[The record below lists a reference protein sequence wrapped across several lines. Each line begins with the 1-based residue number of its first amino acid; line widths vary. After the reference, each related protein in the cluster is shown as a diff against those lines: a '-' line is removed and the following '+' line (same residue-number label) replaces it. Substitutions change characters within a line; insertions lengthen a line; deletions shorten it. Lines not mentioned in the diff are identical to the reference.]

1 MTATKHWLTSL
12 TAVCIA
18 GCIGAKANAADFY
31 QGKTLTIIVGFSVGG
46 GYDMTARLYS
56 RHYSR
61 HLPGNPQV
69 VVSNMPGAGSVVA
82 ATNLY
87 GAQPQDGTRIGIVA
101 GGAVIEPLL
110 GAQAKYD
117 ARKLQ
122 WIGGRSV
129 EPSICAVWHE
139 SPVKTMQDAMKT
151 EVIVGASGPG
161 SRTLTY
167 PKLLNELIGTK
178 FKVVTGYP
186 GSNEI
191 RLAMERKEV
200 GGQCGLAWGTAKTRL
215 PDWLAERKLTLLTQ
229 FGLTRASDLPDV
241 PLAADF
247 AKNER
252 DRKAIEFLESDA
264 ILAWP
269 LFAPPATPAERMAEL
284 RTGFSAM
291 LKDAE
296 FLSDAQKQGLDV
308 EEVTGAALQKVIDDL
323 YATPSEVLDVVK
335 KSMGE

>member
-1 MTATKHWLTSL
+1 MTIRIFKLACALGASTLLSTS
-12 TAVCIA
+12 AW
-18 GCIGAKANAADFY
+18 AADFY
-31 QGKTLTIIVGFSVGG
+31 QGKTITIIVGFSSGG
-46 GYDMTARLYS
+46 GYDTTARLYQ
-56 RHYSR
+56 RHMGR
-61 HLPGNPQV
+61 HIPGNPTI

-82 ATNLY
+82 TANLF
-87 GAQPQDGTRIGIVA
+87 GLGPQDGTRLGIVS

-110 GAQAKYD
+110 GTQAKYD
-117 ARKLQ
+117 ARKFK

-139 SPVKTMQDAMKT
+139 SPVKTMQDAMTT
-151 EVIVGASGPG
+151 EVIVGSSGAG

-215 PDWLAERKLTLLTQ
+215 PDWLKEGKLSLLTQ

-241 PLAADF
+241 PLAASF
-247 AKNER
+247 AKTER

-264 ILAWP
+264 VLAWP
-269 LFAPPATPAERMAEL
+269 LFAPPATPAERIAEL
-284 RTGFSAM
+284 EAGFKAM
-291 LKDAE
+291 LKDPE
-296 FLSDAQKQGLDV
+296 FLADAQKQGLDI
-308 EEVTGAALQKVIDDL
+308 EEVPGAELQKVVDDL
-323 YATPSEVLDVVK
+323 YATPSDVLEVVRR
-335 KSMGE
+335 SMAE

>member
-1 MTATKHWLTSL
+1 MKSL
-12 TAVCIA
+12 THQLAAFVAFCA
-18 GCIGAKANAADFY
+18 TACAGAKVYAADFY
-31 QGKTLTIIVGFSVGG
+31 QGKTLTIIVGFSSGG

-56 RHYSR
+56 RHYGR
-61 HLPGNPQV
+61 HLPGNPQI

-87 GAQPQDGTRIGIVA
+87 GAQPQDGTRLGIVA

-110 GAQAKYD
+110 GVQAKYD
-117 ARKLQ
+117 ARKFQ

-129 EPSICAVWHE
+129 EPSICAIWHE
-139 SPVKTMQDAMKT
+139 SPVKTMQDAMT
-151 EVIVGASGPG
+151 SEVIVGASGPG

-215 PDWLAERKLTLLTQ
+215 PDWLTERKLTLLTQ
-229 FGLTRASDLPDV
+229 FGLTPASDLPDV
-241 PLAADF
+241 PLAAQF

-269 LFAPPATPAERMAEL
+269 LFAPPATPQERMADL
-284 RTGFSAM
+284 RQGFSAM
-291 LKDAE
+291 LRDPELLA
-296 FLSDAQKQGLDV
+296 DAQKQGLDV
-308 EEVTGAALQKVIDDL
+308 EEVSGATLQKVIEDL
-323 YATPSEVLDVVK
+323 YATPNDVLEVVK
-335 KSMGE
+335 RSMAE